1 MTAILDGSRTRLP
14 IGLYALAIGGFGIGL
29 TEFVIMGLLPD
40 VAADFTVSIPTAGY
54 LVSGYALSVVF
65 GGIFLTAAV
74 ARRDRKRTLAALM
87 LLFILGNLIS
97 ALAGSYAL
105 LMTGRIIAA
114 LCHGAFFGV
123 GSVLA
128 ASLVVPSKRAAAIAV
143 MFGGL
148 TSANVLG
155 VPFGTFLGQHF
166 GWRST
171 FWAITAI
178 GVLAF
183 AGLIVLV
190 PRQPRA
196 TEQASTSGQPEQG
209 SASAGLRTE
218 LRAFRQP
225 QVWLSLLMTV
235 LGFGAMFG
243 AFTYVAPMMTEV
255 AGFADSSVTWLLMV
269 FGVGLFIG
277 NVYGGKAADR
287 ALSST
292 LLFCLAALT
301 VTLTLFV
308 FTAHSKVG
316 AVLTLFLLG
325 TFGFAT
331 VPALQMRV
339 LKYASTAP
347 TLASG
352 VNISAFNLGNALG
365 AYLGGLTISAG
376 FGYTSPNA
384 VGAGLALLALAVTA
398 LADGRLATRIRRPS
412 SDEHGHTSTA
422 DEGVPTTTS
431 A

>member
-1 MTAILDGSRTRLP
+1 MTAVRPSAAPVAEKATVP
-14 IGLYALAIGGFGIGL
+14 IGLVALAIGGFGIGL
-29 TEFVIMGLLPD
+29 TEFVIMGLLPEL
-40 VAADFTVSIPTAGY
+40 AAEFQVSIPTAGY
-54 LVSGYALSVVF
+54 LVSGYALSVVA
-65 GGIFLTAAV
+65 GGIVLTAAV
-74 ARRDRKRTLAALM
+74 ARRNRKRTLAGLM

-97 ALAGSYAL
+97 ALAGSYSI
-105 LMTGRIIAA
+105 LMAGRVVAA

-123 GSVLA
+123 GSVVA
-128 ASLVVPSKRAAAIAV
+128 ASLVAPTRKAAAIAM

-148 TSANVLG
+148 TLANVLG

-183 AGLIVLV
+183 VGLLV
-190 PRQPRA
+190 SVPDQDTRSRV
-196 TEQASTSGQPEQG
+196 TS
-209 SASAGLRTE
+209 LRTE
-218 LRAFRQP
+218 MAAFRHP
-225 QVWLSLLMTV
+225 QVWLSLAMTV

-255 AGFADSSVTWLLMV
+255 AGFADSSVSWLLMV
-269 FGVGLFIG
+269 FGVGLFVG

-287 ALSST
+287 NLTAT
-292 LLFCLAALT
+292 LLFCLTAL
-301 VTLTLFV
+301 TLTLAVFV
-308 FTAHSKVG
+308 LTAHSKVG

-339 LKYASTAP
+339 MRYASAAP

-376 FGYTSPNA
+376 LGFTSPSA
-384 VGAGLALLALAVTA
+384 VGAGLALLALLVTV
-398 LADGRLATRIRRPS
+398 LAGRRADVRAGDDAGRPIESHLPADLAAR
-412 SDEHGHTSTA
+412 
-422 DEGVPTTTS
+422 
-431 A
+431 

>member
-1 MTAILDGSRTRLP
+1 MTAARLSDAPPAAKTSMP
-14 IGLYALAIGGFGIGL
+14 IGLVALAIGGFGIGL
-29 TEFVIMGLLPD
+29 TEFVIMGLLPEL
-40 VAADFTVSIPTAGY
+40 ASEFAVSIPTAGY
-54 LVSGYALSVVF
+54 LVSGYALSVVV
-65 GGIFLTAAV
+65 GGIVLTAAV
-74 ARRDRKRTLAALM
+74 ARRNRKRTLAGLM
-87 LLFILGNLIS
+87 LLFIAGNLIS
-97 ALAGSYAL
+97 ALAGSYSI
-105 LMTGRIIAA
+105 LMAGRVVAA

-123 GSVLA
+123 GSVVA
-128 ASLVVPSKRAAAIAV
+128 ASLVAPSRKAAAIAM

-148 TSANVLG
+148 TLANVLG

-183 AGLIVLV
+183 VGLLLFV
-190 PRQPRA
+190 PDQDSQPR
-196 TEQASTSGQPEQG
+196 STS
-209 SASAGLRTE
+209 LRTE
-218 LRAFRQP
+218 VAAFRQP
-225 QVWLSLLMTV
+225 QVWLSLAMTV

-255 AGFADSSVTWLLMV
+255 AGFADSSVSWLLMV
-269 FGVGLFIG
+269 FGVGLFVG
-277 NVYGGKAADR
+277 NVYGGRAADR
-287 ALSST
+287 NVAVT
-292 LLFCLAALT
+292 LLVCLSALT
-301 VTLTLFV
+301 ATLAVFV

-339 LKYASTAP
+339 MRYASAAP

-376 FGYTSPNA
+376 FGFTSPSA
-384 VGAGLALLALAVTA
+384 VGAGLALLALLVTV
-398 LADGRLATRIRRPS
+398 LADRRADVRAGDDADRPAGGLVAAELAAS
-412 SDEHGHTSTA
+412 
-422 DEGVPTTTS
+422 
-431 A
+431 